1 MEPKSLQE
9 AVIYFQN
16 PDNCIDYLAVRRWPN
31 GVTCP
36 TCGSEKVKFNADR
49 RIWQCSTH
57 HPKRQFSIKVGTIF
71 EDSAIGL
78 DKWMVATWM
87 LTNCK
92 NGISSYELARALK
105 ITQKSAWFM
114 LHRIRLALQEGTILK
129 KMGGNGSPVE
139 VDETYIG
146 GKAKNMHKSK
156 KVRIMQKRNE
166 IPDWKYVAT
175 GPGRLP
181 GKTPIHGIFDRE
193 TRKVRVT
200 VVPNIKRETLQAQ
213 ILNNVIPGARVFTD
227 EAFVYSDLEKHYVH
241 EIVNHLREYVRG
253 QVHTNAMENFWSL
266 LKRGLN
272 GTYVS
277 VEPFH
282 LFRYVDEQVF
292 RFNNR
297 KDGNR
302 KMSDKERF
310 DIAVSRIVGKRL
322 TFVCRTD
329 WQGGSRR
336 DVLILCA
343 RSAARSGRF
352 SLPLRLLTNPAI
364 FGGVCYWRS
373 VQLG

>member
-9 AVIYFQN
+9 AVIYFAN

-31 GVTCP
+31 GVICP
-36 TCGSEKVKFNADR
+36 TCGSENVKFNPER
-49 RIWQCSTH
+49 RIWQCSSH

-78 DKWMVATWM
+78 DKWLVATWM

-105 ITQKSAWFM
+105 VTQKTAWFM

-129 KMGGNGSPVE
+129 KMGGSGSPVE

-156 KVRIMQKRNE
+156 KLRIRQKRNE
-166 IPDWKYVAT
+166 IPDHLYT
-175 GPGRLP
+175 GTPGSLP
-181 GKTPIHGIFDRE
+181 GKTPVHGILDRE
-193 TRKVRVT
+193 TRKVRAT
-200 VVPNIKRETLQAQ
+200 VIPNIKRETLQNA
-213 ILNNVIPGARVFTD
+213 ILEHVADGSAVYTD
-227 EAFVYSDLEKHYVH
+227 QAVAYDGLAKKYVH
-241 EIVNHLREYVRG
+241 EVVNHLHEYVRG
-253 QVHTNAMENFWSL
+253 QVHTNGMENFWSL

-292 RFNNR
+292 RYNNR

-302 KMSDKERF
+302 KVTDAERF
-310 DIAVSRIVGKRL
+310 DLAISQIVGKRL
-322 TFVCRTD
+322 TFAELT
-329 WQGGSRR
+329 GKAG
-336 DVLILCA
+336 
-343 RSAARSGRF
+343 AAEVF
-352 SLPLRLLTNPAI
+352 
-364 FGGVCYWRS
+364 
-373 VQLG
+373 